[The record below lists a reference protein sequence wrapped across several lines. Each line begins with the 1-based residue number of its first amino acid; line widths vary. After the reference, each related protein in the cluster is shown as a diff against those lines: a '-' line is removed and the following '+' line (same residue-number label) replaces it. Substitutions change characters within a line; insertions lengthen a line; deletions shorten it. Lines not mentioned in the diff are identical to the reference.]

1 MIIIGAENVI
11 KLSFTV
17 AAPIS
22 LSNRLRKSEAVGYAA
37 YELFYKL
44 NTDNNC
50 LWCDSDGAVGSQ
62 S

>member
-1 MIIIGAENVI
+1 MVGGELVGMIIIGAEDVI

-37 YELFYKL
+37 YELL
-44 NTDNNC
+44 
-50 LWCDSDGAVGSQ
+50 
-62 S
+62 